1 MAPYDRDSIRDLRE
15 SLGMSQR
22 EFADHL
28 GLPQATVNRWE
39 TGRTTPSGE
48 YLGMMYDLARRHSRS
63 FEPFADSTPKK
74 ERVSIAVEAA
84 REWLRKS
91 RGPRGKDRS
100 AWYELFHQMLTLAA
114 GADRRL
120 QVLLH
125 QAERRADAPEGEL
138 ADLLREVVDVLDSH
152 DAARVM
158 GRR

>member
-1 MAPYDRDSIRDLRE
+1 MAPFDRDSIRDLRE

-63 FEPFADSTPKK
+63 FEPFADSTPRK

-91 RGPRGKDRS
+91 RGPRGKDRT

-114 GADRRL
+114 SVDRRL
-120 QVLLH
+120 KVLLH
-125 QAERRADAPEGEL
+125 HAERSAEASEGEL
-138 ADLLREVVDVLDSH
+138 SDLLREVVDVIDSSD
-152 DAARVM
+152 DAPGK
-158 GRR
+158 GRK